1 MTATNPYIPQ
11 PDDQH
16 TSTQYGSSEQPQQAQ
31 QTYGQYQGQP
41 YTDGGQTPPEQPAY
55 GAPYTQQPYNAQ
67 YGASYNAPYTAP
79 YAQGYYYGQPTQV
92 DRWNGLCIAGFV
104 CAFVI
109 PPVGLILSII
119 ALVQIN
125 KSHEKSKGLSIAGI
139 VISAL
144 GTLLYVAVIALAIWA
159 VGFTVDYVE
168 EHPEVWFD
176 SDDYSHLDGQLCL
189 PDGTCVDTQDLPDD
203 YDWSDLLY
211 DSAPTDVTEWSD
223 QWQTAQG
230 SAPITMELVD

>member
-16 TSTQYGSSEQPQQAQ
+16 TSTQYGSPEQPQQAQ

-79 YAQGYYYGQPTQV
+79 YAQGY
-92 DRWNGLCIAGFV
+92 
-104 CAFVI
+104 
-109 PPVGLILSII
+109 LILSII

>member
-16 TSTQYGSSEQPQQAQ
+16 TSTQYGSPEQPQQAQ

-79 YAQGYYYGQPTQV
+79 YAQGY
-92 DRWNGLCIAGFV
+92 
-104 CAFVI
+104 
-109 PPVGLILSII
+109 II

>member
-1 MTATNPYIPQ
+1 MRRA
-11 PDDQH
+11 
-16 TSTQYGSSEQPQQAQ
+16 
-31 QTYGQYQGQP
+31 
-41 YTDGGQTPPEQPAY
+41 
-55 GAPYTQQPYNAQ
+55 
-67 YGASYNAPYTAP
+67 
-79 YAQGYYYGQPTQV
+79 
-92 DRWNGLCIAGFV
+92 
-104 CAFVI
+104 
-109 PPVGLILSII
+109 
-119 ALVQIN
+119 
-125 KSHEKSKGLSIAGI
+125 KGLSIAGI

>member
-1 MTATNPYIPQ
+1 MKLNK
-11 PDDQH
+11 PDFINVASIAAALLGLVLALVGCLVLSVQEGIGINL
-16 TSTQYGSSEQPQQAQ
+16 SLS
-31 QTYGQYQGQP
+31 
-41 YTDGGQTPPEQPAY
+41 PAVY
-55 GAPYTQQPYNAQ
+55 VGAALI
-67 YGASYNAPYTAP
+67 
-79 YAQGYYYGQPTQV
+79 V
-92 DRWNGLCIAGFV
+92 LGLVCAIAGNV
-104 CAFVI
+104 
-109 PPVGLILSII
+109 LY
-119 ALVQIN
+119 N
-125 KSHEKSKGLSIAGI
+125 KRSDMNRVLASLA
-139 VISAL
+139 
-144 GTLLYVAVIALAIWA
+144 LYVAVIALAIWA

>member
-1 MTATNPYIPQ
+1 MTATNPYTPQ

-16 TSTQYGSSEQPQQAQ
+16 TSPQYGSPEQPQQAQ

-41 YTDGGQTPPEQPAY
+41 YTNGGQTPPEQPTY
-55 GAPYTQQPYNAQ
+55 GAPYAQQPYNAQ

-79 YAQGYYYGQPTQV
+79 YTQGYYYGQPAQT
-92 DRWNGLCIAGFV
+92 DKWNGLCIAGFV

-125 KSHEKSKGLSIAGI
+125 KSHEKSKGMSIAGI
-139 VISAL
+139 AISAL
-144 GTLLYVAVIALAIWA
+144 GTLFLVACIAFAVWVI
-159 VGFTVDYVE
+159 GFTFDYID
-168 EHPEVWFD
+168 EHPEVWDDD
-176 SDDYSHLDGQLCL
+176 SLSQYDGQICFE
-189 PDGTCVDTQDLPDD
+189 DGTCMDTRDLPDD
-203 YDWSDLLY
+203 FSLPEYLDEFARSTQGDWVD
-211 DSAPTDVTEWSD
+211 T
-223 QWQTAQG
+223 WQTAQG

>member
-16 TSTQYGSSEQPQQAQ
+16 TSTQYGSPEQPQQAQ

-41 YTDGGQTPPEQPAY
+41 YTDGG
-55 GAPYTQQPYNAQ
+55 
-67 YGASYNAPYTAP
+67 PYTAP